1 MPALCTQQGTCAGG
15 SRHET
20 CMASV
25 MRLLPALIGAL
36 FLAGYVYADS
46 PQKSEAALSDTE
58 KEFRALDADG
68 DGYLSRSEL
77 EASKVLAAG
86 FDQADRN
93 RDGKLDL
100 AEFQDLESN
109 ASSDRTAG
117 TPPAEAEPPSRWA
130 SGRIRR

>member
-1 MPALCTQQGTCAGG
+1 MAL
-15 SRHET
+15 
-20 CMASV
+20 V

-36 FLAGYVYADS
+36 FLAGYVHADS